1 MPTMDNTELE
11 VQTQPQADLMDYET
25 FKQVNE
31 NLNKVVLNTIAIL
44 EGCEKLDV
52 KNIAQ
57 YLEEI
62 RQDAL
67 GIAGEPLTQERVQ
80 EMVDTINNALDNAL
94 AQIEA
99 NGGVDVEAL
108 KAELREDLERIQAEL
123 EASAQTI
130 QAELQTSLD
139 KANEQVQAIAGAKDA
154 ILQEVTDKLKKI
166 VESVGSGSKV
176 DYDEIVGNKEVQIE
190 LLHGASKNQPASTLS
205 LVDWAE
211 YVTLD
216 KNTGRRRY
224 LKIKGFGKDRT
235 ILHNKREGEVYV
247 YDILAN
253 ITEPIAQVIPL
264 NGNYILICQDNTYAY
279 MLGLDWAMLGCFED
293 ISNPM
298 GAVKIHFDS
307 PIIDAHCT
315 GDTTYVLLENG
326 DVWASGRNPYTFGH
340 NNNIDSNNTFTKT
353 AFENIVALEYVAD
366 RELDNRN
373 GIALLDSAGNLC
385 YCGGQDRVT
394 PHATSGANQPT
405 IAKLAGYERVWCLHN
420 AVVAN
425 CISDQRT
432 YAAGSVT
439 GSKSGYGNENAW
451 AVLHTNLKAQKV
463 LMDSTKTMYLL
474 ANKQLFYATGNGNST
489 IQHNLITRWIIEG
502 INPYGN
508 GVNNTPVAEPTKIF
522 DGIED
527 MAVSN
532 HRWILKKSDKSLWSF
547 GLNAQKYSG
556 VSSVSSTTPV
566 AFKIFDD
573 ADDFVCGKNFTAV
586 LKGKTI
592 SVCRELIA
600 GNGFVEIYTAP
611 TKLKT
616 ETTESTETT
625 EQTEQTEQQT
635 TEGSEA

>member
-108 KAELREDLERIQAEL
+108 KAELREDLERIKTEL

-154 ILQEVTDKLKKI
+154 ILLEVTEKLKDI
-166 VESVGSGSKV
+166 VASVNGGSGLN
-176 DYDEIVGNKEVQIE
+176 YEEIVGNKEVQIE
-190 LLHGASKNQPASTLS
+190 LLHGASKNQPASTLC

-211 YVTLD
+211 FIALD
-216 KNTGRRRY
+216 DRGNRRY

-235 ILHNKREGEVYV
+235 VLHNKREGEVYV

-264 NGNYILICQDNTYAY
+264 NGNYMLVCDDGINVY
-279 MLGLDWAMLGCFED
+279 MLGLDWQMLGAFQD

-307 PIIDAHCT
+307 PVVTAHCT
-315 GDTTYVLLENG
+315 GDTTYILLENG

-353 AFENIVALEYVAD
+353 AFKNIVALEYVAD

-373 GIALLDSAGNLC
+373 GIALLDSEGNLC

-394 PHATSGANQPT
+394 PHATSLANQPT

-425 CISDQRT
+425 HISDQRT

-439 GSKSGYGNENAW
+439 GSQSGYANPDAW

-474 ANKQLFYATGNGNST
+474 ANKQLFYSTGNGDTFFQN
-489 IQHNLITRWIIEG
+489 NLITNWITVG
-502 INPYGN
+502 TNPYGN
-508 GVNNTPVAEPTKIF
+508 GVNNDTAAAPTKIF

-556 VSSVSSTTPV
+556 VSGVSSTTPV
-566 AFKIFDD
+566 AFKIFDG

-592 SVCRELIA
+592 SVCRELIN
-600 GNGFVEIYTAP
+600 GNGFAEIYTAP
-611 TKLKT
+611 TKPKT
-616 ETTESTETT
+616 ETTETTETT
-625 EQTEQTEQQT
+625 EQTTQT
-635 TEGSEA
+635 GGN

>member
-108 KAELREDLERIQAEL
+108 KAELREDLERIKTEL

-154 ILQEVTDKLKKI
+154 ILLEVTEKLKDI
-166 VESVGSGSKV
+166 VASVNGGSGLN
-176 DYDEIVGNKEVQIE
+176 YEEIVGNKEVQIE
-190 LLHGASKNQPASTLS
+190 LLHGASKNQPASTLC
-205 LVDWAE
+205 LCDWAE
-211 YVTLD
+211 FIALD
-216 KNTGRRRY
+216 DRGNRRY

-235 ILHNKREGEVYV
+235 VLHNKREGEVYV

-253 ITEPIAQVIPL
+253 ITEPISKVIPL

-298 GAVKIHFDS
+298 GAVKIHFDF

-315 GDTTYVLLENG
+315 GDTTYILLENG

-353 AFENIVALEYVAD
+353 AFKNIVALEYVAD

-373 GIALLDSAGNLC
+373 GIALLDSAGNIC
-385 YCGGQDRVT
+385 YCGGQDRAT
-394 PHATSGANQPT
+394 PNATSLANQPT

-425 CISDQRT
+425 HIESQST
-432 YAAGSVT
+432 YASGSVT
-439 GSKSGYGNENAW
+439 GSKSSYANENAW
-451 AVLHTNLKAQKV
+451 AALFIKLKAQKV

-474 ANKQLFYATGNGNST
+474 ADKRLFYVSGNANSNKNFQTGQWSR
-489 IQHNLITRWIIEG
+489 QG

-508 GVNNTPVAEPTKIF
+508 GVDNTPVAAPTKIF

-556 VSSVSSTTPV
+556 VSGVPSTTPV

-611 TKLKT
+611 TKPKT

-625 EQTEQTEQQT
+625 EQTTQT
-635 TEGSEA
+635 GGN

>member
-1 MPTMDNTELE
+1 MPQNQQTQEETMPTMDNTELE

-52 KNIAQ
+52 KTIAQ

-80 EMVDTINNALDNAL
+80 EMVDTINNAL

-108 KAELREDLERIQAEL
+108 KAELREDLERVKTEL

-154 ILQEVTDKLKKI
+154 ILLEVTEKLKDI
-166 VESVGSGSKV
+166 VASVNGGSGLN
-176 DYDEIVGNKEVQIE
+176 YEEIVGNKEVQIE
-190 LLHGASKNQPASTLS
+190 LLHGASKNQPASTLC
-205 LVDWAE
+205 LCDWAE
-211 YVTLD
+211 FIALD
-216 KNTGRRRY
+216 DRGNRRY

-253 ITEPIAQVIPL
+253 ITEPISKVIPL

-298 GAVKIHFDS
+298 GAVKIHFNF

-315 GDTTYVLLENG
+315 GDTTYILLENG

-385 YCGGQDRVT
+385 YCGGLNRAT
-394 PHATSGANQPT
+394 PHNTSLANQPT
-405 IAKLAGYERVWCLHN
+405 IEKLAGYERVWCLHN

-425 CISDQRT
+425 HISSQST

-439 GSKSGYGNENAW
+439 GSYGGRTNENALN
-451 AVLHTNLKAQKV
+451 ALTRPLKAQKV

-474 ANKQLFYATGNGNST
+474 ANKQLFYCTGVYT
-489 IQHNLITRWIIEG
+489 NL
-502 INPYGN
+502 YGN
-508 GVNNTPVAEPTKIF
+508 GVNKIDTRGPAKIF
-522 DGIED
+522 EGIED

-547 GLNAQKYSG
+547 GLNAEKYGG
-556 VSSVSSTTPV
+556 VSGVSSTTPV

-592 SVCRELIA
+592 SVCRELIV

-611 TKLKT
+611 TKPKT

-625 EQTEQTEQQT
+625 EQTTQT
-635 TEGSEA
+635 GGN

>member
-1 MPTMDNTELE
+1 MERTMESY
-11 VQTQPQADLMDYET
+11 TQMSQNIQALVE
-25 FKQVNE
+25 KVN
-31 NLNKVVLNTIAIL
+31 AIL
-44 EGCEKLDV
+44 ISIGANDAS
-52 KNIAQ
+52 NIDAM
-57 YLEEI
+57 LEEI
-62 RQDAL
+62 RQEALQVAKNPLDDATL
-67 GIAGEPLTQERVQ
+67 QAQLEAIQT
-80 EMVDTINNALDNAL
+80 ALDNAL

-108 KAELREDLERIQAEL
+108 KAELREDLERIK
-123 EASAQTI
+123 
-130 QAELQTSLD
+130 AELQTSLD

-154 ILQEVTDKLKKI
+154 ILLEVTEKLKDI
-166 VESVGSGSKV
+166 VASVNGGSGLN
-176 DYDEIVGNKEVQIE
+176 YEEIVGNKEVQIE
-190 LLHGASKNQPASTLS
+190 LLHGASKNQPASTLC

-211 YVTLD
+211 FIALD
-216 KNTGRRRY
+216 RGNRRY

-253 ITEPIAQVIPL
+253 ITEPISKVIPL

-298 GAVKIHFDS
+298 GAVKIHFDF

-315 GDTTYVLLENG
+315 GDTTYILLENG

-385 YCGGQDRVT
+385 YCGGLNRAT
-394 PHATSGANQPT
+394 PHETSLANQPT

-425 CISDQRT
+425 HIADQKT

-439 GSKSGYGNENAW
+439 GSHSSQANQNAW
-451 AVLHTNLKAQKV
+451 AVLNINLKAQKV

-474 ANKQLFYATGNGNST
+474 ANKQLFYTTGNGM
-489 IQHNLITRWIIEG
+489 TRVG
-502 INPYGN
+502 TNPYGN
-508 GVNNTPVAEPTKIF
+508 GVNNTAVAAPTKIF

-527 MAVSN
+527 MAGSN

-547 GLNAQKYSG
+547 GLNAQKYGGVSG
-556 VSSVSSTTPV
+556 VASTTPV

-611 TKLKT
+611 TKPKK
-616 ETTESTETT
+616 ETTETT
-625 EQTEQTEQQT
+625 EQTTQT
-635 TEGSEA
+635 GGN

>member
-1 MPTMDNTELE
+1 MERTMESY
-11 VQTQPQADLMDYET
+11 TQMSQNIQALVE
-25 FKQVNE
+25 KVN
-31 NLNKVVLNTIAIL
+31 AIL
-44 EGCEKLDV
+44 ISIGANDAS
-52 KNIAQ
+52 NIDAM
-57 YLEEI
+57 LEEI
-62 RQDAL
+62 RQEALQVAKNPLDDATL
-67 GIAGEPLTQERVQ
+67 QAQLEAIQT
-80 EMVDTINNALDNAL
+80 ALDNAL

-108 KAELREDLERIQAEL
+108 KAELREDLERIKTEL

-154 ILQEVTDKLKKI
+154 ILLEVTEKLKDI
-166 VESVGSGSKV
+166 VASVNGGSGLN
-176 DYDEIVGNKEVQIE
+176 YEEIVGNKEVQIE

-211 YVTLD
+211 FIALD
-216 KNTGRRRY
+216 RGNRRY

-235 ILHNKREGEVYV
+235 ILHSKREGEVYV

-253 ITEPIAQVIPL
+253 ITEPISKVIPL

-298 GAVKIHFDS
+298 GAVKIHFDF

-385 YCGGQDRVT
+385 YCGGQDRAT
-394 PHATSGANQPT
+394 PHATSLANQPT

-425 CISDQRT
+425 DILHQRT
-432 YAAGSVT
+432 YAAGSAT
-439 GSKSGYGNENAW
+439 GSHSSVIGKSNKNEW
-451 AVLHTNLKAQKV
+451 AVLKTNLKAQKV

-474 ANKQLFYATGNGNST
+474 ANKQLFYATGWIGT
-489 IQHNLITRWIIEG
+489 NL
-502 INPYGN
+502 YGN
-508 GVNNTPVAEPTKIF
+508 GVNNEPAAAPTKIF

-547 GLNAQKYSG
+547 GFNAQKYSG

-566 AFKIFDD
+566 AFKIFDG

-592 SVCRELIA
+592 SVCRELIKS
-600 GNGFVEIYTAP
+600 NGFAEIYTAP
-611 TKLKT
+611 TKPKT
-616 ETTESTETT
+616 ETTETTETT
-625 EQTEQTEQQT
+625 EQTTQT
-635 TEGSEA
+635 GGN

>member
-1 MPTMDNTELE
+1 MPTQTTQNQQTQEETMPTMDNTELE

-25 FKQVNE
+25 FRKLNE
-31 NLNKVVLNTIAIL
+31 SINAVVLNTASIL
-44 EGCEKLDV
+44 EGYDKLDA
-52 KNIAQ
+52 KNITEH
-57 YLEEI
+57 LEKI
-62 RQDAL
+62 RSEAL
-67 GIAGEPLTQERVQ
+67 KIAGAPITQEKVQ
-80 EMVDTINNALDNAL
+80 EIMTTIDTALNNALRRL
-94 AQIEA
+94 EES
-99 NGGVDVEAL
+99 GGVDVNAI
-108 KAELREDLERIQAEL
+108 KQELRADLERIKTEL

-139 KANEQVQAIAGAKDA
+139 KANEQIQAVAGAKDA
-154 ILQEVTDKLKKI
+154 ILLEVTEKLKDI
-166 VESVGSGSKV
+166 VASVNGGSGLN
-176 DYDEIVGNKEVQIE
+176 YEEIVGNKEVQIE
-190 LLHGASKNQPASTLS
+190 LLHGASKNQPASTLC

-211 YVTLD
+211 FIALD
-216 KNTGRRRY
+216 DRGNRRY

-253 ITEPIAQVIPL
+253 ITEPISKVIPL

-279 MLGLDWAMLGCFED
+279 MLGLDWEMLGCFED

-298 GAVKIHFDS
+298 GAVKIHFNF

-315 GDTTYVLLENG
+315 GDTTYILLENG

-353 AFENIVALEYVAD
+353 AFENIVSLNYVAD
-366 RELDNRN
+366 RALDNRN
-373 GIALLDSAGNLC
+373 GIALLDSAGNIC
-385 YCGGQDRVT
+385 YCG
-394 PHATSGANQPT
+394 ATILANQPT

-439 GSKSGYGNENAW
+439 GSQSSRENPNAW
-451 AVLHTNLKAQKV
+451 AVLHTSLKAQKV
-463 LMDSTKTMYLL
+463 LMDSTKTMYLT
-474 ANKQLFYATGNGNST
+474 NKQLFYVTGNG
-489 IQHNLITRWIIEG
+489 HNTQWIRVG
-502 INPYGN
+502 RNTYGN
-508 GVNNTPVAEPTKIF
+508 GVNNTAVATPTKIF

-566 AFKIFDD
+566 AFKIFDG

-625 EQTEQTEQQT
+625 EQTTQT
-635 TEGSEA
+635 GGN

>member
-1 MPTMDNTELE
+1 M
-11 VQTQPQADLMDYET
+11 
-25 FKQVNE
+25 
-31 NLNKVVLNTIAIL
+31 
-44 EGCEKLDV
+44 
-52 KNIAQ
+52 
-57 YLEEI
+57 
-62 RQDAL
+62 
-67 GIAGEPLTQERVQ
+67 
-80 EMVDTINNALDNAL
+80 
-94 AQIEA
+94 
-99 NGGVDVEAL
+99 EAL
-108 KAELREDLERIQAEL
+108 KAELREDLERIKTEL

-130 QAELQTSLD
+130 KAELQTSLD

-154 ILQEVTDKLKKI
+154 ILLEVTEKLKDI
-166 VESVGSGSKV
+166 VASVNGGSGLN
-176 DYDEIVGNKEVQIE
+176 YEEIVGNKEVQIE

-205 LVDWAE
+205 FVDWAE
-211 YVTLD
+211 FIALD
-216 KNTGRRRY
+216 RGNRRY

-366 RELDNRN
+366 RGLDNRN

-385 YCGGQDRVT
+385 YCGGQDRAT
-394 PHATSGANQPT
+394 PHETFLANQPT

-425 CISDQRT
+425 KISDQRT
-432 YAAGSVT
+432 YASGAVT
-439 GSKSGYGNENAW
+439 GSGSSTNPNAW
-451 AVLHTNLKAQKV
+451 NVLSTDLKAQKV

-474 ANKQLFYATGNGNST
+474 ANKQLFYATGT
-489 IQHNLITRWIIEG
+489 HTWNLAGT
-502 INPYGN
+502 NPYGN
-508 GVNNTPVAEPTKIF
+508 GVNNDATDVPTKIF

-532 HRWILKKSDKSLWSF
+532 HRWILKKSDNSLWSF

-566 AFKIFDD
+566 AFKIFDG
-573 ADDFVCGKNFTAV
+573 ADDFVCGKDFTAV

-592 SVCRELIA
+592 SVCRELIKS
-600 GNGFVEIYTAP
+600 NGFAEIYTAP
-611 TKLKT
+611 TKPKT
-616 ETTESTETT
+616 ETTETT
-625 EQTEQTEQQT
+625 EQTTQT
-635 TEGSEA
+635 GGN

>member
-1 MPTMDNTELE
+1 MERTMESY
-11 VQTQPQADLMDYET
+11 TQMSQNIQALVE
-25 FKQVNE
+25 KVN
-31 NLNKVVLNTIAIL
+31 AIL
-44 EGCEKLDV
+44 ISIGANDAS
-52 KNIAQ
+52 NIDAM
-57 YLEEI
+57 LEEI
-62 RQDAL
+62 RQEALQVAKNPLDDATL
-67 GIAGEPLTQERVQ
+67 QAQLEAIQT
-80 EMVDTINNALDNAL
+80 ALDNAL
-94 AQIEA
+94 AQIKA

-108 KAELREDLERIQAEL
+108 KAELREDLER
-123 EASAQTI
+123 I

-154 ILQEVTDKLKKI
+154 ILLEVTEKLKDI
-166 VESVGSGSKV
+166 VASVNGGSGLN
-176 DYDEIVGNKEVQIE
+176 YEEIVGNKEVQIE
-190 LLHGASKNQPASTLS
+190 LLHGASKNQPASTLC
-205 LVDWAE
+205 LCDWAE
-211 YVTLD
+211 FIALD
-216 KNTGRRRY
+216 DRGNRRY

-253 ITEPIAQVIPL
+253 ITEPISKVIPL

-298 GAVKIHFDS
+298 GAVKIHFNF

-385 YCGGQDRVT
+385 YCGGQDRAT
-394 PHATSGANQPT
+394 PHETSLANQPT

-425 CISDQRT
+425 HISDQRT

-439 GSKSGYGNENAW
+439 GSQGKKDNLNAW

-474 ANKQLFYATGNGNST
+474 ANKQLFYVTGAGSYGWVAAGT
-489 IQHNLITRWIIEG
+489 
-502 INPYGN
+502 NPYGN
-508 GVNNTPVAEPTKIF
+508 GVNNTVVGAPTKIF

-592 SVCRELIA
+592 SVCRELIS

-611 TKLKT
+611 TKPKT
-616 ETTESTETT
+616 ETTETTETT
-625 EQTEQTEQQT
+625 EQTTQT
-635 TEGSEA
+635 GGN